1 MGGFVVWFF
10 FNAVLQ
16 KDVESRQ
23 VITELKAVSICRSR
37 GAYRAVKRSGI

>member
-1 MGGFVVWFF
+1 MVWVF

-23 VITELKAVSICRSR
+23 VVTELKPVSICRSR
-37 GAYRAVKRSGI
+37 GAYRAVKHSEI